1 MTVDHLAAFDPEG
14 EVPAKEAPSAVQ
26 IVEVE
31 TRFGRLLFG
40 PNAILTMPAGPLGFA
55 DCHQFGLCNV
65 PGAADA
71 RFKLLQCLDDR
82 DLSFIVMPLLQP
94 EDHLQ
99 QSDIDDLCQS
109 IDTDFADAAFLL
121 IVTLRPGPE
130 GMSFTVNLR
139 APIIIDCKRAVAR
152 QAVLND
158 SRYPIRQAI

>member
-1 MTVDHLAAFDPEG
+1 MDQLVAFDPEG
-14 EVPAKEAPSAVQ
+14 ELQEKEPPSAVP
-26 IVEVE
+26 IIEIE

-40 PNAILTMPAGPLGFA
+40 PNSILTMPAGPLGFA
-55 DCHQFGLCNV
+55 DCHRFGLCNV

-71 RFKLLQCLDDR
+71 RFKLLQCLDDQ
-82 DLSFIVMPLLQP
+82 DLSFIVMPLVQP
-94 EDHLQ
+94 EEHLR
-99 QSDIDDLCQS
+99 QSDIDDLCQA
-109 IDTDFADAAFLL
+109 IDTTLTDAAFLL